1 MGRHWRI
8 INENRRERQ
17 TSTFNK
23 AKIIKIRIRNFEN
36 GKVEGAS
43 QVPVEV
49 KVYSTWGLYLLPD
62 LLNAIKRTS

>member
-36 GKVEGAS
+36 GKVEDAS
-43 QVPVEV
+43 QVPVE
-49 KVYSTWGLYLLPD
+49 TLRCIPTTRFT
-62 LLNAIKRTS
+62 KRHKEN